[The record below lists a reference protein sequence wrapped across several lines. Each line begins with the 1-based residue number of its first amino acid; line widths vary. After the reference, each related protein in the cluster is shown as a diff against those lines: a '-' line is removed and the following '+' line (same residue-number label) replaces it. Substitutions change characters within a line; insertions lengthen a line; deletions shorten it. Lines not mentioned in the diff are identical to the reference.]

1 MVHETGVNVA
11 EGVAAGADQTAGA
24 PVGIPEEIASG
35 KPRHFACFDGLRAIS
50 AVSILLCH
58 TAWVSGFTSRSFFG
72 AYTSRLD
79 VSISVFFMISGFLMY
94 RPFAVSHLSERQS
107 PNLSKYF
114 ERRLLRII
122 PAYWLALTVL
132 TYVMHL
138 ITLGPGW
145 QGVVIHY
152 LLLQNYFPGAV
163 FYGITQAWTLCV
175 EMSFY
180 FFLPLFAYLVV
191 RRRGRRPG
199 REPRH
204 QLAWELGGV
213 ATLYVF
219 SVAFR
224 CWALLLP
231 LTKTVNGRQV
241 ELCSPHCFTQPAYAS
256 LLPDW
261 LPSYLDVFALGM
273 LLAVVSAWY
282 AERRTE
288 SPFFQR
294 RLFPWASWFG
304 AFLLFILVSHV
315 MSDHNILYV
324 ANLRINLERQ
334 GLEGAIAFLLL
345 LPAVFGPQDTTLI
358 RRALRSWP
366 LASLGVISYG
376 LYLWHLNLITQ
387 VQEWTGWHDNK
398 VPFWL
403 LSVAVLG
410 VTIPFA
416 AASYFGLERPLLRLK
431 NRIRWWDGPK
441 APPPVPGVPSEQPD
455 VAMEPT

>member
-1 MVHETGVNVA
+1 MDTRSDTDDA
-11 EGVAAGADQTAGA
+11 SAA
-24 PVGIPEEIASG
+24 PVGIAGEIASG

-58 TAWVSGFTSRSFFG
+58 TAWVSGLTSRSFLG

-79 VSISVFFMISGFLMY
+79 ASISVFFMISGFLMY

-107 PNLSKYF
+107 PNLRNYF
-114 ERRLLRII
+114 RRRLLRIV

-132 TYVMHL
+132 TYVL
-138 ITLGPGW
+138 GVITLGPGW
-145 QGVVIHY
+145 RQVVIHY
-152 LLLQNYFPGAV
+152 FFLQIYFPKSV
-163 FYGITQAWTLCV
+163 FFGITQAWTLCV

-180 FFLPLFAYLVV
+180 FFLPLFAYLVAR
-191 RRRGRRPG
+191 RRRGGPA
-199 REPRH
+199 REPGH
-204 QLAWELGGV
+204 QLAWELGGL
-213 ATLYVF
+213 AMLYAF

-224 CWALLLP
+224 CWSLLLP
-231 LTKTVNGRQV
+231 LTKTVNGKQIY
-241 ELCSPHCFTQPAYAS
+241 LCNPHCFTQPTYPS

-282 AERRTE
+282 AERGGE
-288 SPFFQR
+288 SAFFQR
-294 RLFPWASWFG
+294 RLFPWVSWG
-304 AFLLFILVSHV
+304 CAALLFILVSHV

-334 GLEGAIAFLLL
+334 GLEGCIAFFLL

-358 RRALRSWP
+358 RRLLRSWP

-376 LYLWHLNLITQ
+376 LYLWHLDLITQ
-387 VQEWTGWHDNK
+387 IQVWTGWHNNA

-410 VTIPFA
+410 LTIPIA
-416 AASYFGLERPLLRLK
+416 TVSYFGLERPLLRLK
-431 NRIRWWDGPK
+431 NRIRWWDAPK
-441 APPPVPGVPSEQPD
+441 APPDVPSVPPEQPLA
-455 VAMEPT
+455 VMEST